1 VLIPAQFV
9 EPCAAAEA
17 LRAIREP
24 YRDSDQS
31 WNIAIVRRGDLIGV
45 LTGYFVDYRD
55 DMFDE
60 WFCVPAGRYD
70 AQMTQYGRRSARR
83 AKYNPSATTPTCA
96 ATIGI
101 GETPSAVA
109 ITPDSQFAYITRGS
123 SNTVAVVDICK
134 EAIVSSIPVDLEPN
148 RVAITPDGAH
158 AYVTNSG
165 WNNVSAIDTRTNSVA
180 ETIPVGAHPI
190 GVAITPD
197 GAHAYVA
204 NQASN
209 SLSVIDTGAHAVVAT
224 LAVKSRPAK
233 LAFTPDG
240 RRAFVVHLS
249 GRAYYSSGGRR
260 YDTPERGMVTVIDVP
275 RNTVTTTIPV
285 GASSNG
291 VAITPDGRHAYVT
304 DSRSGTLTAIDT
316 RANAVTA
323 TIPVGRH
330 PGAVA
335 ITPDGQQAYVTLESG
350 VAVIDL
356 HRHRVETTV
365 RVGTFPGD
373 VVITPDGRH
382 AYVNNCGS
390 WSLSIIDM
398 AGSGH
403 KD

>member
-1 VLIPAQFV
+1 MWIPAQFV

-24 YRDSDQS
+24 YRDRDQS

-45 LTGYFVDYRD
+45 LTGPDDERD
-55 DMFDE
+55 DIFDE
-60 WFCVPAGRYD
+60 WFCVPADRYD

-165 WNNVSAIDTRTNSVA
+165 WNNVSVIDTRTNSVA

-190 GVAITPD
+190 GVAIIPD

-224 LAVKSRPAK
+224 LAVESRPAK

-249 GRAYYSSGGRR
+249 GRAYYSSGRR
-260 YDTPERGMVTVIDVP
+260 YNTPERGMVTVIDVP

-291 VAITPDGRHAYVT
+291 VAITSDGRHAYVT

-316 RANAVTA
+316 RSTAVTA

-335 ITPDGQQAYVTLESG
+335 ITPDGQQAYVTLEVD

-356 HRHRVETTV
+356 HRRRVETTV

-390 WSLSIIDM
+390 WSLSIIDI

-403 KD
+403 KG